1 MKKNKRNEVRL
12 VNSNAVLRFEEEL
25 RREEKTGS
33 TIDKYKRDVRH
44 LESWL
49 SGRPVTKELMIQYK
63 AFLLED
69 SKSLNSINSYIV
81 SANKFLVVMGWGD
94 LKVRV
99 YKIQQE
105 TAQPE
110 EKQLTVR
117 EYKRL
122 LMAAKRLV
130 NELLYLILEVLA
142 STGMRISELRF
153 LTAEAVREGVIV
165 VNNKGKIRRILL
177 TARMQEQLNRY
188 MRMRGIATGVIFTDR
203 SGKAVSRVRI
213 WREMKKLCDA
223 AGVDER
229 KVYPHNLRKLFATE
243 LYDSTKDIAR
253 VAEVLGHSSVETTRR
268 YILPNYKTRRIE
280 LERLGLVGEG
290 FERIE
295 TYS

>member
-122 LMAAKRLV
+122 LMAAKRLG

-188 MRMRGIATGVIFTDR
+188 MRMRGIATGVIFTNR
-203 SGKAVSRVRI
+203 NGEAVSRVRI

-223 AGVDER
+223 AGVDEK